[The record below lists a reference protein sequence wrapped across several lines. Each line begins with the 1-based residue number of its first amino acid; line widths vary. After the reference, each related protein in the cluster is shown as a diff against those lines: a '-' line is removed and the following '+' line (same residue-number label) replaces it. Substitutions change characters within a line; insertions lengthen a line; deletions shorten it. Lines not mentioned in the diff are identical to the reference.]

1 MMTGP
6 AILTHL
12 LFGVALAACSAGLTL
27 AMMRAGITDVPNE
40 RSSHT
45 TPTPRGGGVAVAAT
59 FCLGLVTLYFVS
71 DVARLPE
78 APFSAFIAIMLGIAG
93 FALADDLKTLRART
107 KLVAQLIAAACFALF
122 VARIERIALPGTGV
136 IILGSF
142 SYLLTIAWIIFFIN
156 TFNFM
161 DGIDGIAG
169 GAALIAAA
177 ALALTAMAADAAF
190 VYLACVS
197 LFGAV
202 LGFFVFNFPRGRIF
216 LGDSGSQFLGFVFA
230 GLAVIGSAVG
240 PAKVSVFVVPMIF
253 YPFLYDVTATLVFR
267 AAGGKNVFE
276 AHREH
281 HYQLLVRLGASH
293 VRVSSLYFALI
304 AAHGLAAFML
314 QGADPA
320 TRIYWLAAPLPA
332 YLVATIALYKMA
344 RAAGLIRFRPASGD
358 DAA

>member
-1 MMTGP
+1 MTGA

-12 LFGVALAACSAGLTL
+12 LFGVALAGCSAGLTR

-59 FCLGLVTLYFVS
+59 FFLGLVTLYFVS

-78 APFSAFIAIMLGIAG
+78 VPFSAFIAITVGIAG
-93 FALADDLKTLRART
+93 FALTDDLKTLRART
-107 KLVAQLIAAACFALF
+107 KLVAQLVAASCFALF

-142 SYLLTIAWIIFFIN
+142 SYVITTIWIIFFIN
-156 TFNFM
+156 TYNFM
-161 DGIDGIAG
+161 DGINGIAG

-177 ALALTAMAADAAF
+177 ALALTAMAANSAF
-190 VYLACVS
+190 VYLACIS

-202 LGFFVFNFPRGRIF
+202 LGFFFFNFPRARIF

-230 GLAVIGSAVG
+230 GLAVIGSAVE
-240 PAKVSVFVVPMIF
+240 PAKVSIFIVPMIF

-267 AAGGKNVFE
+267 AAGGKNLFR

-281 HYQLLVRLGASH
+281 HYQLAVRLGASH
-293 VRVSSLYFALI
+293 VVVSSSYFVLV
-304 AAHGLAAFML
+304 AAHGLAAFMV
-314 QGADPA
+314 QDADPV

-332 YLVATIALYKMA
+332 YLIATVVLYKKA
-344 RAAGLIRFRPASGD
+344 RAAGLIRFRPAGGA